1 MQARTK
7 VEKKKHA
14 ETISSNNSYFANCS
28 SLPAGIGRLAV
39 TNNPI
44 CEAPTMKNE
53 EKKKY
58 VE

>member
-1 MQARTK
+1 

-44 CEAPTMKNE
+44 CDAPTMKNE